1 MDALKAYIGSACGIS
16 LKAANGKYLSRI
28 YRHERHAIEAAKE
41 VKDSCTCF
49 EASVMNDKLVLK
61 GDNGK
66 YLGRVYRD
74 AHYLEAVK
82 DVPDVCCQFRVVPVG
97 KGLIALQGDN
107 GLYVSR
113 ILRERGKV
121 SSVEVTKKAIDDECK
136 FVLETGTGTQ

>member
-1 MDALKAYIGSACGIS
+1 
-16 LKAANGKYLSRI
+16 
-28 YRHERHAIEAAKE
+28 
-41 VKDSCTCF
+41 
-49 EASVMNDKLVLK
+49 MNDKLVLK

-97 KGLIALQGDN
+97 NGLIALQGDN

-113 ILRERGKV
+113 VLRGRV
-121 SSVEVTKKAIDDECK
+121 SSIEVTKGAVDDECK
-136 FVLETGTGTQ
+136 FMHGVGT